1 MHWPD
6 GYGTQLRVEGRARD
20 LLTTEQS
27 DPIVLAED
35 ALSIG
40 VAPDRTIEDIAADP
54 PRPDLVQLVGA
65 TGGGR
70 LRSVIDV
77 AVPNERSTGSPLYL
91 VLDDLAGATLIAPFA
106 WSQSADDWQE
116 RAAARL
122 RAHAS
127 GDASAKVVS
136 RHMEGICSGFR
147 PGSSALAPDGTVR
160 LGTRHNVASVP
171 PLVAPD
177 DPDGWHILAPHP
189 QVAMRRA
196 RRIDVVRSTTEL
208 VVDAMFRDSCWR
220 PDGVEVAVHEYGL
233 DATIDLQTGCITAVH
248 AEPRVL
254 PYPECPPAA
263 ENVERLVGVPARDLR
278 TQVLERLRGTEC
290 CTHLNDA
297 LRSLAEVPVL
307 ASSLATHNGLTHFGA
322 KR

>member
-20 LLTTEQS
+20 LVTTVNG

-35 ALSIG
+35 VLRVG
-40 VAPDRTIEDIAADP
+40 VAPDRTIEDIGADP
-54 PRPDLVQLVGA
+54 PRPDLVQMVGA

-70 LRSVIDV
+70 LRSTIDV
-77 AVPNERSTGSPLYL
+77 TVPHERDAGSPLYL
-91 VLDDLAGATLIAPFA
+91 LLDDLAGATLIAPFA
-106 WSQSADDWQE
+106 WSQSDDGWQE
-116 RAAARL
+116 RAAARM

-127 GDASAKVVS
+127 GDAATQMV
-136 RHMEGICSGFR
+136 RRRMEGICSGFR

-177 DPDGWHILAPHP
+177 DLEGWHILAPHP

-233 DATIDLQTGCITAVH
+233 DATIHLQTGRISAVH

-278 TQVLERLRGTEC
+278 TEVLERLRGTEC

-307 ASSLATHNGLTHFGA
+307 ASSLTTHNGLTHFGA